1 MIKGYITKKF
11 FLTSILIS
19 LCINTF
25 ADVYTY
31 SFTAKVWSSYGD
43 QALGTKTWTAAA
55 TGGAYWGYDSTK
67 GQQFGSTASPATALS
82 LTTSGISGTITSVK
96 VNTSGASSIVG
107 TFAVSVGG
115 TAFTIGS
122 ATSQTLTSTATD
134 YTFTGSSSGSI
145 VLSWT
150 QTSTKALYIKSI
162 EVTYSAAPTCTASN
176 LAFAQSSISKLVSD
190 GAFTQTATSLN
201 GTTAITYSSSNQA
214 VATVNETTGLVTPLT
229 AGSTTITATQAAGT
243 HNTVNYCAATATYTV
258 DVATTAPTI
267 TVTEVTVPTMTA
279 YAGASD
285 TENIQVSG
293 SNLTADIS
301 LAISGTNANL
311 FSLSTNSVTQPATV
325 IIYYNPTAPGTHT
338 ATLTLSSAGATNV
351 VRTLNGSSTW
361 QPLQTPVATPASN
374 VSNTGFTANWDAVV
388 GATEYTLAVNSVS
401 GGSQKVDRLTE
412 NFDLFTA
419 GQPNASA
426 DATDKSADLN
436 SLTQT
441 QGWSGIKVYQAG
453 GAVKLGTSS
462 ALGYLIT
469 PTIDLSSNGGAF
481 TISFKAMAWSGDS
494 TKIKIYLNDV
504 LITTVTGLPNSA
516 SYTLGSF
523 NINLNGGSV
532 NSVFKFEGL
541 QAAKGRF
548 FIDDLVISQ
557 GGDETLTPIAGSPF
571 TVTGENSK
579 TFAGLESAKTYKYN
593 VVAKNTNVTSAVSNT
608 ISVTTSPNTGLRDP
622 KVNGFAYVT
631 NGTVIVNTAA
641 GNRIEIFNAMGQLL
655 TSRIAGT
662 NNKIS
667 LSEKGVIIVKAG
679 GKATKLIL

>member
-1 MIKGYITKKF
+1 MIKAYITKKF
-11 FLTSILIS
+11 VLVSLFLSFCFMSFATTVTYTIS
-19 LCINTF
+19 AKNT
-25 ADVYTY
+25 
-31 SFTAKVWSSYGD
+31 
-43 QALGTKTWTAAA
+43 
-55 TGGAYWGYDSTK
+55 
-67 GQQFGSTASPATALS
+67 
-82 LTTSGISGTITSVK
+82 LTTTGTAPSGSGATIAETYTTTK
-96 VNTSGASSIVG
+96 QMTSGN
-107 TFAVSVGG
+107 
-115 TAFTIGS
+115 
-122 ATSQTLTSTATD
+122 SQTLTLTGYSGYKITSITLSMKSNTSAGAGSLIYKIDGGTEVSIVTASNFSTASWYGAWSTSYVD
-134 YTFTGSSSGSI
+134 VTKAVDITCGS
-145 VLSWT
+145 
-150 QTSTKALYIKSI
+150 TSTVLKVAATVNSLYCQSYSL
-162 EVTYSAAPTCTASN
+162 TYEAVSSCTPSN

-243 HNTVNYCAATATYTV
+243 HNAVNYCAATATYTV

-279 YAGASD
+279 YAGAFD

-311 FSLSTNSVTQPATV
+311 FSLSTNSVTQPTTV

-593 VVAKNTNVTSAVSNT
+593 VVAKNANVTSAVSNT